1 MKLKTRIFLSLLIN
15 INLIAYT
22 ALFGQ
27 QTITIPTDPIALK
40 KFKAWVLNHTDH
52 GYFGVEGGITFN
64 FGPTNVRNG
73 NHDYIEPINN
83 SLALGNIGF
92 VNHPRFFA
100 GYAWK
105 KHYFEGVLGSMS
117 DRTRFLLKDSLMND
131 LYKFST
137 ENTYST
143 ISFRYLYNYTPFKS
157 NVIKFLIGAELGY
170 ALRSIIVN
178 TPGGGSGGGGGGI
191 FNPQPYSV
199 VSFVNNVGYFV
210 DIQNNQMHVHQFFV
224 GVNSRID
231 FKIKKNL
238 TMFLNG
244 TFLSIIQNGE
254 MYKTTLRFPGGTE
267 YVAIPAGS
275 GLNMFLHYGIKFD
288 FFTSKKKR
296 ETYDKLGIEDPFR
309 DK

>member
-1 MKLKTRIFLSLLIN
+1 MKLKLGVIISAISFNAFVFTELH
-15 INLIAYT
+15 A
-22 ALFGQ
+22 Q
-27 QTITIPTDPIALK
+27 QTTIPTDPKALK
-40 KFKAWVLNHTDH
+40 KFKARVLNQTDH

-73 NHDYIEPINN
+73 KHDYIEPINN
-83 SLALGNIGF
+83 SLASGNVGF
-92 VNHPRFFA
+92 VNYPRFFA

-105 KHYFEGVLGSMS
+105 KHYFEGVLGSMG

-137 ENTYST
+137 ENTYGT

-157 NVIKFLIGAELGY
+157 NVIKFLIGAEVGY
-170 ALRSIIVN
+170 AIRALVVG
-178 TPGGGSGGGGGGI
+178 TPGTGMGGGI

-199 VSFVNNVGYFV
+199 VSFVNNDGYFV
-210 DIQNNQMHVHQFFV
+210 EIQNNQMHIHQFFV

-254 MYKTTLRFPGGTE
+254 MYRTTLRFPGGTE
-267 YVAIPAGS
+267 YVATPAGS
-275 GLNMFLHYGIKFD
+275 GLNMFLNFGMKFD
-288 FFTSKKKR
+288 FFASKKKR